1 MKGRKYCRKPWEISQ
16 ADPELR
22 SSGPQKGRKKAEN
35 SSTGCQENRG
45 DRSCDRPLSGT
56 DRRSW
61 DHEARRQL
69 ARDSIFE
76 V

>member
-1 MKGRKYCRKPWEISQ
+1 MRVLVMPSHLQLW
-16 ADPELR
+16 LR
-22 SSGPQKGRKKAEN
+22 VTWWNAVEN

-61 DHEARRQL
+61 DREARSQL